1 MVQNED
7 GRLKAR
13 ALEVIPN
20 GLYGHL
26 SVKMQSPRTPQYY
39 KRAKGAYLWD
49 YDDNQYIDYL
59 CAFGPN
65 LFGYGHDEIDAA
77 YIEQLR
83 EIDTAT
89 GPSVRMV
96 ELAEAYADQVSH
108 CDWTMF
114 CKNGTD
120 ATTMALMT
128 ARAYREKR
136 KILIATGA
144 YHGATKWCTPMPE
157 GTVTEDHAHHI
168 YYEYNNAQSLRRAVE
183 EAGDDLAG
191 VFATPFKHEVIH
203 PQQLPDE
210 EYARTARQLCDEKD
224 ALLILDDVRAGFR
237 LDRDCSWEK
246 IGVRP
251 DLSSWGKTLANG
263 HPLSC
268 LMGSDRAREAA
279 GKIFVTGSFWF
290 GAAAMAAGLKTLE
303 LIRTTD
309 YIERTIMLGDRLR
322 DGLEQVSKETGII
335 IDQTGPSQMPLI
347 MINDDDGNRNMPA
360 CVAFCD
366 GLLDHGVFFHPFH
379 NMFITPAMS
388 EDDIDRTIDGCHAVA
403 KKLPSIPM
411 PEVAL

>member
-1 MVQNED
+1 MIQAQNEE
-7 GRLKAR
+7 LLER
-13 ALEVIPN
+13 AQKVVPN
-20 GLYGHL
+20 GMYGHL

-49 YDDNQYIDYL
+49 YDDQQYIDYL

-65 LFGYGHDEIDAA
+65 LFGYAHEEIDAA

-89 GPSVRMV
+89 GPSARMV
-96 ELAEAYADQVSH
+96 ELAEGYAEQVTH
-108 CDWTMF
+108 NDWTMF

-128 ARAYREKR
+128 ARAHRGKR
-136 KILIATGA
+136 KILLATGA

-157 GTVTEDHAHHI
+157 GTLPEDRAHHI
-168 YYEYNNAQSLRRAVE
+168 YYEYNNAESLRAAVE

-191 VFATPFKHEVIH
+191 IFATPFKHEVIF
-203 PQQLPDE
+203 PQLLPDE
-210 EYARTARQLCDEKD
+210 EYARAARQLCDEKD

-237 LDRDCSWEK
+237 VDRDCSWQK
-246 IGVRP
+246 LGIQP

-263 HPLSC
+263 HALSC

-303 LIRTTD
+303 LIKSTD
-309 YIERTIMLGDRLR
+309 YIERTVMLGDRLR
-322 DGLEQVSKETGII
+322 DGLNQVSANTGVE

-347 MINDDDGNRNMPA
+347 MINDDEGNRNMPG

-366 GLLDHGVFFHPFH
+366 ALLDHGVLFHPFH

-388 EDDIDRTIDGCHAVA
+388 EADIDRTVEACDEVA
-403 KKLPSIPM
+403 KQFHSLTMLEFS
-411 PEVAL
+411 L

>member
-1 MVQNED
+1 MMQTQDSV
-7 GRLKAR
+7 LKER
-13 ALEVIPN
+13 ALKVVPN
-20 GLYGHL
+20 GMFGHL

-49 YDDNQYIDYL
+49 YDDHRYIDYM

-65 LFGYGHDEIDAA
+65 LFGYSHDEIDAA
-77 YIEQLR
+77 YVEQLR

-89 GPSVRMV
+89 GPSARMI
-96 ELAEAYADQVSH
+96 ELAEGYAEQVSH

-128 ARAYREKR
+128 ARAHRGKR
-136 KILIATGA
+136 KILLATGA

-157 GTVTEDHAHHI
+157 GTLPEDRAHHI
-168 YYEYNNAQSLRRAVE
+168 YYEYNNPDSLRAAVE

-191 VFATPFKHEVIH
+191 IFATPFKHEVIF
-203 PQQLPDE
+203 PQLAPNV
-210 EYARTARQLCDEKD
+210 EYARLARQLCDEKD

-237 LDRDCSWEK
+237 LDRDCSWES
-246 IGVRP
+246 IGIRP

-263 HPLSC
+263 HALSC
-268 LMGSDRAREAA
+268 LMGSDRAKEAA
-279 GKIFVTGSFWF
+279 GKIFVTGSFWM
-290 GAAAMAAGLKTLE
+290 GAASMAAGLKTLE

-309 YIERTIMLGDRLR
+309 YIERTVMLGDRLR
-322 DGLEQVSKETGII
+322 EGLEQVSKDTGVP

-347 MINDDDGNRNMPA
+347 MINDDEGNRNLPA

-388 EDDIDRTIDGCHAVA
+388 EDDIDRTIEGCHAVA
-403 KKLPSIPM
+403 KLLPSMKM
-411 PEVAL
+411 PELVL